1 MLQQI
6 IVRQEDSLY
15 VAINPGLTEE
25 LWMNHLQTTLEL
37 VTMTKDSLYLD
48 LDIALKLLEL
58 PLTTR
63 LWSLALNIIPRKDE
77 MLIAIIKNFPTDYYN
92 SLGKEITHF
101 CEPLAGIR
109 SLDSIHINWLD
120 LVRQIRLEG
129 KNLFSLFVDQL
140 EKSSF
145 GGRNGLTMAT
155 SSDLKNLEIACEL
168 AKLIVEGKIKEEDYT
183 EAGIR
188 KLLLWYFLNKST
200 EKGASPATDKVLLL
214 SQSVKKILVQM
225 T

>member
-6 IVRQEDSLY
+6 IMRQEGSLY
-15 VAINPGLTEE
+15 VAINSNLTEE

-63 LWSLALNIIPRKDE
+63 LWSLALTIIPRKDE
-77 MLIAIIKNFPTDYYN
+77 VLTAIIKNFPTEYYN

-120 LVRQIRLEG
+120 LVKQIRLEG
-129 KNLFSLFVDQL
+129 KSVFSLFVDQL
-140 EKSSF
+140 DKSSF
-145 GGRNGLTMAT
+145 GGKSGLTMANT
-155 SSDLKNLEIACEL
+155 SDVKNLEVACEL
-168 AKLIVEGKIKEEDYT
+168 GKLVTEDKIREEDVT
-183 EAGIR
+183 DSTISR
-188 KLLLWYFLNKST
+188 LILWYFLNKSKD
-200 EKGASPATDKVLLL
+200 KGISPAT
-214 SQSVKKILVQM
+214 
-225 T
+225 

>member
-1 MLQQI
+1 
-6 IVRQEDSLY
+6 
-15 VAINPGLTEE
+15 
-25 LWMNHLQTTLEL
+25 MNHLQTTLEL

-58 PLTTR
+58 PLTPR
-63 LWSLALNIIPRKDE
+63 LWSLALTIIPRKDE
-77 MLIAIIKNFPTDYYN
+77 VLIAIIKNFPTEFYN

-129 KNLFSLFVDQL
+129 KSIFALFIGQL
-140 EKSSF
+140 EKSSY

-155 SSDLKNLEIACEL
+155 TQDLKNL
-168 AKLIVEGKIKEEDYT
+168 
-183 EAGIR
+183 
-188 KLLLWYFLNKST
+188 
-200 EKGASPATDKVLLL
+200 
-214 SQSVKKILVQM
+214 
-225 T
+225 

>member
-1 MLQQI
+1 
-6 IVRQEDSLY
+6 
-15 VAINPGLTEE
+15 
-25 LWMNHLQTTLEL
+25 MNHLQTTLEL

-58 PLTTR
+58 PLTPR
-63 LWSLALNIIPRKDE
+63 LWSLALTIIPRKDE
-77 MLIAIIKNFPTDYYN
+77 VLIAIIKNFPTEFYN

-129 KNLFSLFVDQL
+129 KSIFALFIGQL

-155 SSDLKNLEIACEL
+155 TQDLKNL
-168 AKLIVEGKIKEEDYT
+168 
-183 EAGIR
+183 
-188 KLLLWYFLNKST
+188 
-200 EKGASPATDKVLLL
+200 
-214 SQSVKKILVQM
+214 
-225 T
+225 